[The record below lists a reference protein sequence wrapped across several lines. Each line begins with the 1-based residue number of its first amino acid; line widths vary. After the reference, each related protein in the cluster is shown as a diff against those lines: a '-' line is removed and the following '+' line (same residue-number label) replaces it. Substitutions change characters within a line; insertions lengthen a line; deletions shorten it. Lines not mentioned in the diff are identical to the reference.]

1 MPRSAA
7 RFAFRLP
14 FAHDRG
20 VLTRRQKQLLDYLRR
35 YLDAHGYAP
44 TLAEIG
50 RHLRLGSV
58 ATVHKHLR
66 NLERRGL
73 IRRLPHRSRALEL
86 VAETRAVAV
95 PLLGEVA
102 AGAPIEPVEVRETV
116 ALPEA
121 LLGRGETFAL
131 RVRGDSM
138 VGDGILDGDL
148 IVVEARPDAP
158 DGATVVALV
167 DGEATVKRLYRERG
181 GRVRLV
187 PANERLAPIVAAAD
201 RVQVRGVVIG
211 LLRRYR

>member
-1 MPRSAA
+1 MPWSAA
-7 RFAFRLP
+7 GFAFRLP
-14 FAHDRG
+14 FAHDCG

-35 YLDAHGYAP
+35 YIDARGYAP

-66 NLERRGL
+66 NLERRGVV
-73 IRRLPHRSRALEL
+73 RRLPHRSRALEL

-95 PLLGEVA
+95 
-102 AGAPIEPVEVRETV
+102 GAPIEPVEVRETV
-116 ALPEA
+116 ALPEE

-181 GRVRLV
+181 GRVRLM
-187 PANERLAPIVAAAD
+187 PANERLAPLVAAAD
-201 RVQVRGVVIG
+201 RVQE
-211 LLRRYR
+211 